1 MEKKLYRSDTNKIVS
16 GVCGGLGEYF
26 DVDPTLVRI
35 VLIIL
40 TLATGVF
47 LFGYLLAWIIVPK
60 REPGSWQQEST
71 DSINVSN
78 TGQQTPQQYSSW
90 TRYLPGLILILIG
103 VILLFQ
109 DTFYWFDLEEFWPL
123 VLIIIGVAMIVGR
136 SARKRARLKSEYN
149 NSTSTDNGGTSS

>member
-1 MEKKLYRSDTNKIVS
+1 MEKKLYRSETNKIVS

-26 DVDPTLVRI
+26 DVDPTIVRI

-47 LFGYLLAWIIVPK
+47 LFGYILAWIIVPK
-60 REPGSWQQEST
+60 REPGSWQQAST
-71 DSINVSN
+71 DPINVSDTAN
-78 TGQQTPQQYSSW
+78 TSPQRYSSW

-136 SARKRARLKSEYN
+136 NARQRARRQSEYN
-149 NSTSTDNGGTSS
+149 NATTDNGGTSS